1 MRKGMTLCF
10 MLLALGTS
18 GCLESLTPEQMQQY
32 AVQAVTLVQKVETYQ
47 AATTDVVKKLAD
59 LNIIDANTAAKIN
72 HLSSEVDRVQG
83 QVIDTAVAIKNVQL
97 SGDNVQDWINT
108 AIAANRTTAPYNPYS
123 QPIDMV
129 LGLAAAVAAWL
140 AAKKIKEAKKK
151 TEEAAASELKY
162 QAHKQGVEKTV
173 REITAGTVLETKAVD
188 AALYSNIGEA
198 RANLGV
204 T

>member
-1 MRKGMTLCF
+1 MRKVMMLCF
-10 MLLALGTS
+10 MMLVLATS
-18 GCLESLTPEQMQQY
+18 GCLEMLTPEQMQQY
-32 AVQAVTLVQKVETYQ
+32 AVQAETLVQKVETYQ
-47 AATTDVVKKLAD
+47 AATADVIKKLAD
-59 LNIIDANTAAKIN
+59 LNLIDANAVAKIN
-72 HLSSEVDRVQG
+72 HLSAEVDRVQG

-108 AIAANRTTAPYNPYS
+108 AIAANRATAPYNPYS

-129 LGLAAAVAAWL
+129 LGLTAAVAAWL

-151 TEEAAASELKY
+151 AEEAAASELKY

-188 AALYSNIGEA
+188 AALYSNIGQA

>member
-1 MRKGMTLCF
+1 MRKVMMLCF
-10 MLLALGTS
+10 MMLVLATS
-18 GCLESLTPEQMQQY
+18 GCLEMLTPEQMQQY
-32 AVQAVTLVQKVETYQ
+32 AVQAETLVQKVETYQ
-47 AATTDVVKKLAD
+47 AATADVIKKLAD
-59 LNIIDANTAAKIN
+59 LNLIDANAVAKIN
-72 HLSSEVDRVQG
+72 HLSAEVDRVQG

-108 AIAANRTTAPYNPYS
+108 AIAANRATAPYNPYS

-151 TEEAAASELKY
+151 AEEAAASELKY